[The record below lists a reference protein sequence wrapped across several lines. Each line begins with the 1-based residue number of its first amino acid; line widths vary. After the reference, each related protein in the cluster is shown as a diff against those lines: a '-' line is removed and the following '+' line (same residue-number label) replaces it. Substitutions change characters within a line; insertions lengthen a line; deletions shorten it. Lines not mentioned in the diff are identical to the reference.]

1 MAIDFK
7 TGLPVAITKMNGKK
21 LIYSGMADFNDPLKA
36 IPTGRHTT
44 LEAWDARMKRAS
56 RKEAIY
62 GWVWVE
68 YTEERLETIPPIV
81 SKPRLVELVLKSQ
94 EAWQFARR
102 VAMRERPILSPV
114 IGHADCCLKM
124 VHCIEDHVK
133 TTRHFRYW
141 ALQWP
146 ELALRTWPWLKEL
159 IAEDVLCQ
167 SR

>member
-1 MAIDFK
+1 MTIS
-7 TGLPVAITKMNGKK
+7 KMNGKK
-21 LIYSGMADFNDPLKA
+21 LIYMGMADFNDPLRSEQ
-36 IPTGRHTT
+36 IGRHTT
-44 LEAWDARMKRAS
+44 LETWTARMKRERRLGS
-56 RKEAIY
+56 NY
-62 GWVWVE
+62 GWVWAE

-81 SKPRLVELVLKSQ
+81 SKPRLIELVLRSQ

-124 VHCIEDHVK
+124 THCIEDHVK

-141 ALQWP
+141 AIQYP

-159 IAEDVLCQ
+159 IAEDVLC
-167 SR
+167 R